1 MKIFVILAG
10 AAQAWRCRKRD
21 MWDRHVESC
30 DFTEWYAENWPR
42 SAYESFEF
50 ISNNWDQFVHAIP
63 SVNRF
68 DLFCKEKFSWKIMK
82 CFRLMRQF
90 CDQFSMLT
98 ILMAILYSASK
109 SFPLSFV
116 ILSIITRGPNFMI
129 LVPSFGSQK
138 FGIFVILTTQY
149 MT

>member
-42 SAYESFEF
+42 SAGHSFKF

-68 DLFCKEKFSWKIMK
+68 DLFCRENHEI
-82 CFRLMRQF
+82 FRLMRQF

-98 ILMAILYSASK
+98 ILIFKSTILYSAGK
-109 SFPLSFV
+109 NFPLSFV